1 LNLSAENANAP
12 TTTSFT
18 PKNMQYLKHQYVRS
32 QKLLK
37 LVAALS
43 CQSCGMDNGVQAAHS
58 NWGGGKGKSIK
69 ADDNLVAALCLKCHY
84 EIDQGAHLS
93 KDERKDMWLKAH
105 TATIEALGDRWP
117 TEVPIPHLP
126 L

>member
-1 LNLSAENANAP
+1 
-12 TTTSFT
+12 
-18 PKNMQYLKHQYVRS
+18 MQYLKHQYVRS

-58 NWGGGKGKSIK
+58 NWGGGKGKGIK

-84 EIDQGAHLS
+84 EIDQGAHMT
-93 KDERKDMWLKAH
+93 KEERKEMWLKAH
-105 TATIEALGDRWP
+105 KATVETLGDRWP
-117 TEVPIPHLP
+117 PEVPKPVVG
-126 L
+126 

>member
-1 LNLSAENANAP
+1 M
-12 TTTSFT
+12 T
-18 PKNMQYLKHQYVRS
+18 QYLKHQYVRS

-37 LVAALS
+37 LVAGLA
-43 CQSCGMDNGVQAAHS
+43 CQNCGIDNGVQAAHS

-93 KDERKDMWLKAH
+93 KDERKKMWQKAH
-105 TATIEALGDRWP
+105 QSTVDNLVENNLWP
-117 TEVPIPHLP
+117 KDVPIPI
-126 L
+126 

>member
-1 LNLSAENANAP
+1 
-12 TTTSFT
+12 
-18 PKNMQYLKHQYVRS
+18 MQYLKHQYVRS

-58 NWGGGKGKSIK
+58 NWGGGKGKGIK

-84 EIDQGAHLS
+84 EIDQGAKWS
-93 KDERKDMWLKAH
+93 KVERQEAWQKAH
-105 TATIEALGDRWP
+105 EKTVQLLLQTNQWP
-117 TEVPIPHLP
+117 VDIPIPNTAK
-126 L
+126 

>member
-1 LNLSAENANAP
+1 LPESGNVKTVTN
-12 TTTSFT
+12 FK

-58 NWGGGKGKSIK
+58 NWGGGKGKGIK
-69 ADDNLVAALCLKCHY
+69 ADDNLVAALCLACHY

-93 KDERKDMWLKAH
+93 KDERKEMWLKAH
-105 TATIEALGDRWP
+105 KSTIESLGDRWP
-117 TEVPIPHLP
+117 TEVPIPYLP

>member
-1 LNLSAENANAP
+1 
-12 TTTSFT
+12 
-18 PKNMQYLKHQYVRS
+18 MQYLKRQYVRS

-58 NWGGGKGKSIK
+58 NWTEWGGKGKSLK
-69 ADDNLVAALCLKCHY
+69 ASDEYTAALCLKCHY
-84 EIDQGAHLS
+84 TIDQGAHLS

-105 TATIEALGDRWP
+105 IATVEALGDRWP
-117 TEVPIPHLP
+117 PEVPKPSIGTHIW
-126 L
+126 

>member
-1 LNLSAENANAP
+1 
-12 TTTSFT
+12 
-18 PKNMQYLKHQYVRS
+18 MQYLKHKYVRS

-58 NWGGGKGKSIK
+58 NWGGGKGKGIK

-93 KDERKDMWLKAH
+93 KNERKDMWLKAH
-105 TATIEALGDRWP
+105 TATVEALGDRWP

>member
-1 LNLSAENANAP
+1 LSEDGEFVLTDIN
-12 TTTSFT
+12 FL

-58 NWGGGKGKSIK
+58 NWGGGKGKGIK
-69 ADDNLVAALCLKCHY
+69 ADDNLVAALCLRCHY
-84 EIDQGAHLS
+84 EIDQGAHMT
-93 KDERKDMWLKAH
+93 KEERKEMWLKAH
-105 TATIEALGDRWP
+105 KATVETLGDRWP
-117 TEVPIPHLP
+117 TEVPKPVVG
-126 L
+126 

>member
-1 LNLSAENANAP
+1 LLAESANVP

-58 NWGGGKGKSIK
+58 NWGGGKGKGIK

-93 KDERKDMWLKAH
+93 KDERKEMWLKAH
-105 TATIEALGDRWP
+105 KSTIEALGDRWP

>member
-1 LNLSAENANAP
+1 
-12 TTTSFT
+12 
-18 PKNMQYLKHQYVRS
+18 MQYLKHQYVRS

-58 NWGGGKGKSIK
+58 NWGGGKGKGIK

-93 KDERKDMWLKAH
+93 KDERKEMWLKAH
-105 TATIEALGDRWP
+105 KATIEALGERWP
-117 TEVPIPHLP
+117 TEVPKPHLP